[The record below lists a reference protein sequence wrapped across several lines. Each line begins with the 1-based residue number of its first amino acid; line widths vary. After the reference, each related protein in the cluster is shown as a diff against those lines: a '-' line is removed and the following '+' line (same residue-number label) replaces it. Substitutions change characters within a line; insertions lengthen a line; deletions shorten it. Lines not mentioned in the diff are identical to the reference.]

1 MPGFQVCSRH
11 YTLQYGPD
19 SLLVR
24 PGHQEDIA
32 ELVTVTRDVVLE
44 RVKGDA
50 WVLWAIA
57 QRQNL
62 PVKID
67 ACITWVFI

>member
-11 YTLQYGPD
+11 YTLQYRPD

-67 ACITWVFI
+67 ACIT